1 MTKIM
6 TAYVCCKILLN
17 DFQTCDLDPRKI
29 YFRASASA
37 VKVKGTTA
45 FIKEGLWYSIYDLLI
60 GMMLPSGNDASMVL
74 AENFG
79 RLIIMERARISS
91 ISLKDQCES
100 DPYHHDST
108 RFFVTRFIKRMNL
121 EATKLKL

>member
-1 MTKIM
+1 
-6 TAYVCCKILLN
+6 
-17 DFQTCDLDPRKI
+17 
-29 YFRASASA
+29 
-37 VKVKGTTA
+37 
-45 FIKEGLWYSIYDLLI
+45 
-60 GMMLPSGNDASMVL
+60 MMLPSGNDAAMVL

-121 EATKLKL
+121 EAAKLKL

>member
-17 DFQTCDLDPRKI
+17 DFAACELDPKKI

-37 VKVKGTTA
+37 IKVKGTTA

-60 GMMLPSGNDASMVL
+60 GMMLPSGNDAAMVL

-79 RLIIMERARISS
+79 RLIIMETARISS
-91 ISLKDQCES
+91 ISLKD
-100 DPYHHDST
+100 
-108 RFFVTRFIKRMNL
+108 
-121 EATKLKL
+121 